1 MRKQLYEMIDAGGDD
16 KPSMI
21 YDSFMI
27 CVVIASLIP
36 LCFKTLTPFLEWLN
50 IITVVIFIID
60 YILRWLTADF
70 RLPKMKGRAFVCYPF
85 TLWAII
91 DLLAILPVFLVAINP
106 SFRLFKVLRLIR
118 PLRVLK
124 FLRYAK
130 SAEIIYNVLK
140 KEKSPLIAVC
150 YLALGYIFIT
160 ALFMFTVEPG
170 TYDTIFDA
178 IYWATT
184 ALTTVGYGDIYPVT
198 TIGRIVSMVSSLVG
212 IAVVALPAGIITAG
226 YLDEVKERNKERQAK
241 EEE

>member
-1 MRKQLYEMIDAGGDD
+1 MRKQLFAMIDAGGDD
-16 KPSMI
+16 KPSVI

-27 CVVIASLIP
+27 CVIVASIIP

-50 IITVVIFIID
+50 TITVTIFIID
-60 YILRWLTADF
+60 YFLRWLTADF
-70 RLPKMKGRAFVCYPF
+70 RLPKLKGRAFVFYPF
-85 TLWAII
+85 TIWAII
-91 DLLAILPVFLVAINP
+91 DLLAILPFFLMVLNP

-130 SAEIIYNVLK
+130 SAEIIYSVLK
-140 KEKSPLIAVC
+140 KEKRALIAVC

-160 ALFMFTVEPG
+160 ALFMFTVEPS
-170 TYDTIFDA
+170 TYDTLFDA

-198 TIGRIVSMVSSLVG
+198 NIGRIVSMLSSLVG

-226 YLDEVKERNKERQAK
+226 YIDAVKAKEKERQAK
-241 EEE
+241 PK